1 MTYHEDHY
9 KLKRFYASEW
19 ESYKTIRLEA
29 LTTNPELFGSSY
41 VNELTYSREKW
52 ISLLENESRAIFAL
66 YHLDKLIGLTGVVL
80 NRNNSSEAILISSF
94 IQKLY
99 RGMGL
104 SKLFFQARIDW
115 ARQKNCSVI
124 VVSHRIGNEASKAAN
139 QRFGFS
145 YTHSE
150 ETIWPDG
157 TKADELMYELRL

>member
-94 IQKLY
+94 IQKPY
-99 RGMGL
+99 RGMGACL
-104 SKLFFQARIDW
+104 NYFFELELIGPGKRIVLLLWFPIELVMKLLKQRIKDLVFLILILRKLFGQME
-115 ARQKNCSVI
+115 QK
-124 VVSHRIGNEASKAAN
+124 
-139 QRFGFS
+139 
-145 YTHSE
+145 
-150 ETIWPDG
+150 
-157 TKADELMYELRL
+157 LMN